1 MILVGKYINE
11 NKEYKNP
18 DILYSKM
25 KIGNKIEIFKKN
37 KLNIEKNKNNSY
49 FIYHMFDKINDN
61 YSGRWYNNNVNKNE
75 IIINTK
81 ENKLIYIIN
90 NFEYEEN
97 NKIKIYKKVKMEIFF
112 TEKGMK
118 SLEKI

>member
-1 MILVGKYINE
+1 
-11 NKEYKNP
+11 
-18 DILYSKM
+18 M
-25 KIGNKIEIFKKN
+25 KISNKIEIFKKN
-37 KLNIEKNKNNSY
+37 KLNIEKNKNYFY

-61 YSGRWYNNNVNKNE
+61 YSGRWYNNVNKNE

-81 ENKLIYIIN
+81 ENNINYIIN

-97 NKIKIYKKVKMEIFF
+97 NKIKIYKKIKMEIFF

-118 SLEKI
+118 SFEKIHYY